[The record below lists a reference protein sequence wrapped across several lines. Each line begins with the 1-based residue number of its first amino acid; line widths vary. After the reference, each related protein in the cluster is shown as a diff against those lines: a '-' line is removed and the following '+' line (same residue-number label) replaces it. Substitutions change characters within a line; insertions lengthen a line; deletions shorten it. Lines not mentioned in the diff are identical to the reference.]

1 MLKEREMPRFIG
13 IYENK
18 TKKNYP
24 VQIQPSAR
32 DMKRMFSPPGQ
43 R

>member
-18 TKKNYP
+18 TKKNYDLD
-24 VQIQPSAR
+24 VLAVAYLQIHQEAE
-32 DMKRMFSPPGQ
+32 
-43 R
+43 